1 MAVAII
7 NLDQFKDSGAR
18 PTGKHW
24 VKGLISLSSDFFKR
38 KKVYKNYLL
47 LESEALPLKD
57 SLDMLNEASSVDFTY
72 SKTLKSDVTI
82 EVLCDELDKFYDSS
96 IVEPEYDY
104 EG

>member
-47 LESEALPLKD
+47 L
-57 SLDMLNEASSVDFTY
+57 ASSVDFTY
-72 SKTLKSDVTI
+72 SQTLKSNVTI
-82 EVLCDELDKFYDSS
+82 EVLCDELDEFYDSS